1 MYYIINFIFK
11 FKELYL
17 KTEDKNIF
25 NMENIQL
32 ILYTVFGVLA
42 IFSAIMMITRRNPIA
57 SALWLIFNFFMISG
71 LYFLLRA
78 QFIAIIQILV
88 YAGAI
93 MVLFIFVIMLLKL
106 TDEKKLSEI
115 MTYQKITAI
124 LFSILLMALLVFT
137 VYVNFADKYTE
148 ISTEAETI
156 SKAEN
161 LGRELFLKY
170 AFPIEAIGLL
180 LLATIVGAVVLAKKK
195 FE

>member
-1 MYYIINFIFK
+1 
-11 FKELYL
+11 
-17 KTEDKNIF
+17 
-25 NMENIQL
+25 MEKIQL
-32 ILYTVFGVLA
+32 ILFIIFGVSSV
-42 IFSAIMMITRRNPIA
+42 ISAVLMITRRNPIA
-57 SALWLIFNFFMISG
+57 SALWLIFNFFVVSG

-78 QFIAIIQILV
+78 QFIAIIQVLV

-106 TDEKKLSEI
+106 QDEKKLIEKV
-115 MTYQKITAI
+115 TYRKITAI

-137 VYVNFADKYTE
+137 IYVSFADKYTE
-148 ISTEAETI
+148 INPEAETI
-156 SKAEN
+156 SQAEN

-180 LLATIVGAVVLAKKK
+180 LLAAIVGAVVLAKKK

>member
-1 MYYIINFIFK
+1 M
-11 FKELYL
+11 